1 MGTALEGRSA
11 REQGQSDVGDSTQE
25 LDILEPTGTMD
36 IANDHA
42 LNRHGLQDAPIP
54 ADWILE
60 GSPVARVRLLSG
72 STDGKGSTVMWDCTA
87 GRFNWHYDIDE
98 TVCVMQG
105 SVVLKDADG
114 KIHRLRDGDTFFFAR
129 GTRYEWNVSNYVR
142 KVAFIHVP
150 MSATMLRLRR
160 IYKALKRI
168 VRPTAGADG
177 AETPTL
183 FGGG

>member
-1 MGTALEGRSA
+1 MGTALEERAGRA
-11 REQGQSDVGDSTQE
+11 QKQPDMGESTQE
-25 LDILEPTGTMD
+25 LDLLEPTGTMD

-42 LNRHGLQDAPIP
+42 LNRYGLQDAPIP

-87 GRFNWHYDIDE
+87 GRFNWFYDIDE

-105 SVVLKDADG
+105 SAVLKDTDG
-114 KIHRLRDGDTFFFAR
+114 KTYRLREGDTFFFAR
-129 GTRYEWNVSNYVR
+129 GTRYEWTVSSYIR

-150 MSATMLRLRR
+150 MSRTMLRLRR
-160 IYKALKRI
+160 AYKALKRI
-168 VRPTAGADG
+168 VRPSAAADG
-177 AETPTL
+177 AEAPTL